1 MSSWLWIKGIGRPR
15 VSYCGGLLSL
25 APGWMVSYVFGVGGS
40 PSPVL
45 SAVLL
50 KSVECSILPTC
61 ALPGLSPS
69 SCPFGSLPCLL
80 CLSLCFPSFS
90 PFPPPVFHAPL
101 NRITPFTSPTSIQ
114 YSVPKSSLVNGMSP
128 LHDCDI
134 CVKYVSSDTSSTG
147 HSRHQKQ
154 CLSLPV
160 HHQATIAMA

>member
-25 APGWMVSYVFGVGGS
+25 TPGWMVSYVFGVGGS

-69 SCPFGSLPCLL
+69 SCYLMSVRAFFDLLLPIPFLPPPPIPHLHSPSSPLPQSPQPLQLPLRSSSFSVPTLPTSL
-80 CLSLCFPSFS
+80 CLSPNLTRP
-90 PFPPPVFHAPL
+90 
-101 NRITPFTSPTSIQ
+101 RTR
-114 YSVPKSSLVNGMSP
+114 NGN
-128 LHDCDI
+128 H
-134 CVKYVSSDTSSTG
+134 YE
-147 HSRHQKQ
+147 
-154 CLSLPV
+154 
-160 HHQATIAMA
+160 